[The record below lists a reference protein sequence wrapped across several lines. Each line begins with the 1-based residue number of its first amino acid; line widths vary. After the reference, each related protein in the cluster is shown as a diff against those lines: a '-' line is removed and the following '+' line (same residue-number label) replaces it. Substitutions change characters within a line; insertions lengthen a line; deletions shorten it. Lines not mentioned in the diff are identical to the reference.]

1 MLCVPRTMLF
11 SATLNASVEDLAA
24 LALVR
29 SWSDLMVGMVSEDL
43 NNDTVVVTHRVTP
56 HSSHR
61 SAATPQIMKVK
72 PQRIHASPVN
82 AVAQTLEQEIDQR
95 LIWDWSD
102 GPDVNLE
109 TGWHQHDNNTS
120 RKKTFGIVCL
130 VLICGQGSINST
142 QRVEAFELQSQ
153 WNFESWTDQNSCGFW
168 VVWFSFWF
176 AAKEF
181 VKAPSAELREAALL
195 SHFESRMMYRK
206 DLYL

>member
-95 LIWDWSD
+95 LIWWSWRKSGDWMTSAWQQYKSEED
-102 GPDVNLE
+102 FRNSMSCAYMWPGIYKFNTKSGGLWIAKSMKLWKLNGP
-109 TGWHQHDNNTS
+109 
-120 RKKTFGIVCL
+120 
-130 VLICGQGSINST
+130 
-142 QRVEAFELQSQ
+142 
-153 WNFESWTDQNSCGFW
+153 
-168 VVWFSFWF
+168 
-176 AAKEF
+176 
-181 VKAPSAELREAALL
+181 
-195 SHFESRMMYRK
+195 
-206 DLYL
+206 

>member
-1 MLCVPRTMLF
+1 MRSQDNAFLCNAQCF
-11 SATLNASVEDLAA
+11 SG
-24 LALVR
+24 R
-29 SWSDLMVGMVSEDL
+29 SGSFG
-43 NNDTVVVTHRVTP
+43 
-56 HSSHR
+56 
-61 SAATPQIMKVK
+61 AGQK
-72 PQRIHASPVN
+72 
-82 AVAQTLEQEIDQR
+82 
-95 LIWDWSD
+95 LIWFNGRNGLWRFEQWHSRRYTPELHLTLHIAAPLRLKLWRSSRNESTRVLSMQLLRLWNRRLTRDWSD